1 MDTFGVNTYSG
12 RQKMKIKHNLMIFF
26 VFVYV
31 FLMIQSLSVFA
42 ELIEPSRTLEGQLSV
57 ISDPPELDVLLDG
70 VEIGKT
76 PVISMEVTPGVHI
89 LRVKDA
95 EKEII
100 ILSGKSLQL
109 RLFKDSL
116 IVIPEKKAKASTQP
130 KLEEKMATEEKKT
143 EDPNKDKKQDDHFYW
158 PSNPRGPIK

>member
-1 MDTFGVNTYSG
+1 
-12 RQKMKIKHNLMIFF
+12 MKIKHNLMIFF

-42 ELIEPSRTLEGQLSV
+42 ELIELSRTLEGQLSV

-143 EDPNKDKKQDDHFYW
+143 EDPNKDKKQYDHFYW
-158 PSNPRGPIK
+158 PFNPSGPIK